1 MNRRNLLK
9 RAVLFTA
16 GLFGISFKQSKSEEL
31 VKTTNKKFEFGRN
44 IEVQQIK
51 TWNSDKNT
59 KRFNAKFPCSDKR
72 RLVILQKD
80 YMKTLYPQIDRLNEN
95 EWVEQAVLYLDQ
107 DGYGMLVGFSEPL
120 SMSFASKPFTE
131 SKAFQN

>member
-9 RAVLFTA
+9 RSALFVV
-16 GLFGISFKQSKSEEL
+16 GLFGFSTKKLQSESVL
-31 VKTTNKKFEFGRN
+31 PVKTKKFEFGKN

-51 TWNSDKNT
+51 TLNSDKNT
-59 KRFNAKFPCSDKR
+59 KRFNAKFPCSNKR
-72 RLVILQKD
+72 KLVILQKD

-120 SMSFASKPFTE
+120 SMSFASKPFTK